1 MEPLSSASW
10 AAFLRI
16 RETFELY
23 TVENMSSLDLED
35 ETYCGDS
42 KARGLEDVPDG
53 VFGEETPKQR
63 DPGPDFHLAQFLRS
77 SEDDSLVILHGL
89 IPFEGPDCA

>member
-1 MEPLSSASW
+1 MEPLSSAFW

-16 RETFELY
+16 RETSELH
-23 TVENMSSLDLED
+23 TVGNTSSLVLED
-35 ETYCGDS
+35 ETYCEDW
-42 KARGLEDVPDG
+42 KAPGLEDVPDG

-63 DPGPDFHLAQFLRS
+63 DPGPDFHLPRLPRS
-77 SEDDSLVILHGL
+77 SGDDSLVILHGL